1 MTFGIIFLNIKLPNQ
16 NCVLRG
22 DDFYSEDNMSDEKK
36 KELEEKEAEQVS
48 GGQIY
53 EQPNAVEVDPSAET
67 DKLGTRT

>member
-1 MTFGIIFLNIKLPNQ
+1 
-16 NCVLRG
+16 
-22 DDFYSEDNMSDEKK
+22 MSDEKK

-48 GGQIY
+48 GGQNY